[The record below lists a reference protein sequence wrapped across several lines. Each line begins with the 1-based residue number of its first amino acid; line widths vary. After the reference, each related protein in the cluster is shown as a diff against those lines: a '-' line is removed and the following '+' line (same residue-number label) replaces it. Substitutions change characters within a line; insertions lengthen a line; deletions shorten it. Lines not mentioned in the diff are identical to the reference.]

1 MSTGPAEQISIGRAL
16 ARLGVNRAF
25 RTTVQ
30 FSHRGQAP
38 ITLNCRILRDA
49 NELITDARGGDL
61 MLSKPGGIRTEQRVM
76 TIVVTANQAGFQ
88 PATGDPELVLPGDT
102 CVVSKYANRTYQVIP
117 PIQLDV
123 GGRVYTLKLV
133 EKKRMGAGT

>member
-1 MSTGPAEQISIGRAL
+1 MSQGPAEQISIGRAL

-49 NELITDARGGDL
+49 NELITDARG
-61 MLSKPGGIRTEQRVM
+61 IRTEQRVM
-76 TIVVTANQAGFQ
+76 TIVVTANQTGFQ

>member
-1 MSTGPAEQISIGRAL
+1 MSQGPAEQISIGRAL

-30 FSHRGQAP
+30 FSHRGQTP
-38 ITLNCRILRDA
+38 ITLNCRIMRDA
-49 NELITDARGGDL
+49 NEL
-61 MLSKPGGIRTEQRVM
+61 LSDPRGIRTEQRVL
-76 TIVVTANQAGFQ
+76 TIVVTANQTGFQ
-88 PATGDPELVLPGDT
+88 PAASDPELVLPGDT

-123 GGRVYTLKLV
+123 GGRVYTLRLV